1 MNVKTAGLVGWWPHR
16 VHMGERQDA
25 ALGEKARL
33 FGKDVEVESDAFPGD
48 EGVAVCDLG

>member
-1 MNVKTAGLVGWWPHR
+1 MPQPAEDVEHH

-25 ALGEKARL
+25 ALGEKARF